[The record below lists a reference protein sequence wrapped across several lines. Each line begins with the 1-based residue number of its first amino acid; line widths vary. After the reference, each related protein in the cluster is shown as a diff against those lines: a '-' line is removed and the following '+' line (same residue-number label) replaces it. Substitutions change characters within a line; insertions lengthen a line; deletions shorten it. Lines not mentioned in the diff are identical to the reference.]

1 MSLRPQPIGLI
12 PEETIRVATAA
23 FPGGNLYM
31 RMRDEFGPIFT
42 DACDPQ
48 KPWSR
53 YLRRA
58 NVPVL
63 RLPWGNISGLVHSE
77 V

>member
-1 MSLRPQPIGLI
+1 MWHDDSALEGPDARPPTLVDLA
-12 PEETIRVATAA
+12 P
-23 FPGGNLYM
+23 
-31 RMRDEFGPIFT
+31 
-42 DACDPQ
+42 CDPQ

-53 YLRRA
+53 YLLRA
-58 NVPVL
+58 YVPVL